1 MGKELIKQTL
11 RHEGTSEVP
20 WVPFAGVHAG
30 TLKGYTAK
38 ELLTDGDKLYESLM
52 EVAKLYMPDGMPIM
66 FDLQV
71 EAEILG
77 CDLLWAEDNPPS
89 VMSHP
94 LAGEELKI
102 PCSCRIPK
110 KTDGRIPMILDVMG
124 RMKASVGE
132 DIALYGL
139 ICGPLTLASHLRGS
153 DFFTD
158 MIANAEYAKGLF
170 NFCVEVCNAMS
181 SYYIEAGMDVIA
193 VVDPLV
199 SQVSPRM
206 QKKLFLESYKVVYDF
221 IRSKGA
227 LSCFFVCGDATNQI
241 NVMCQTGPD
250 GVSVDENVNIVEAKK
265 VTDEYNITICGN
277 IPLTTVMYYGTQQD
291 NMKYIVEML
300 DSIDHHNLIVSPG
313 CDMPYAVPMENTI
326 ACAQAIKHPEEARE
340 MVKNYEAV
348 DTFGDVE
355 LPDYDHLKRPFIEAF
370 TLDPVQCAACTY
382 MERAV
387 QLAKDEF
394 GDAIDIAV
402 YQYCVKEDIART
414 QKMGVA
420 HLPSVYI
427 NGELKWSSIIPSK
440 EEICGVIEALL
451 K

>member
-94 LAGEELKI
+94 LAGEALKI

-402 YQYCVKEDIART
+402 YKYCVKEDIART

-440 EEICGVIEALL
+440 EEICGAIEALL

>member
-1 MGKELIKQTL
+1 MGKELIKETL
-11 RHEGTSEVP
+11 RHEATSEVP

-77 CDLLWAEDNPPS
+77 CELLWAEDNPPS

-94 LAGEELKI
+94 LAGEELTI

-153 DFFTD
+153 EFFTD

-170 NFCVEVCNAMS
+170 DFCVEVCNAMS

-250 GVSVDENVNIVEAKK
+250 GISVDENVNIVEAKK

-313 CDMPYAVPMENTI
+313 CDMPYAVPVENTI

-355 LPDYDHLKRPFIEAF
+355 LPDYDNLERPFIEAF

-402 YQYCVKEDIART
+402 YKYCIKEDIART

-440 EEICGVIEALL
+440 EEICGAIEALL

>member
-94 LAGEELKI
+94 LAGEALKI

-265 VTDEYNITICGN
+265 VTDEYN
-277 IPLTTVMYYGTQQD
+277 
-291 NMKYIVEML
+291 
-300 DSIDHHNLIVSPG
+300 
-313 CDMPYAVPMENTI
+313 
-326 ACAQAIKHPEEARE
+326 
-340 MVKNYEAV
+340 
-348 DTFGDVE
+348 
-355 LPDYDHLKRPFIEAF
+355 
-370 TLDPVQCAACTY
+370 
-382 MERAV
+382 
-387 QLAKDEF
+387 
-394 GDAIDIAV
+394 
-402 YQYCVKEDIART
+402 
-414 QKMGVA
+414 
-420 HLPSVYI
+420 
-427 NGELKWSSIIPSK
+427 
-440 EEICGVIEALL
+440 
-451 K
+451 

>member
-11 RHEGTSEVP
+11 RHEATSEVP

-38 ELLTDGDKLYESLM
+38 ELLTYGDKLYESLM
-52 EVAKLYMPDGMPIM
+52 EVVKLYMPDGMPIM

-94 LAGEELKI
+94 LAGEEMKI

-110 KTDGRIPMILDVMG
+110 KTNGRIPMILDVMG
-124 RMKASVGE
+124 RMKESVGE

-153 DFFTD
+153 EFFTD

-170 NFCVEVCNAMS
+170 DFCVEVCNAMS

-265 VTDEYNITICGN
+265 VTDEYNTTICGN
-277 IPLTTVMYYGTQQD
+277 IPMTTVMYYGTQQD

-340 MVKNYEAV
+340 MVKNYESV

-355 LPDYDHLKRPFIEAF
+355 LPDYEHLKRPFIEAF
-370 TLDPVQCAACTY
+370 TLDTVQCTACTY

-387 QLAKDEF
+387 QLAKDE
-394 GDAIDIAV
+394 GNAIDIA
-402 YQYCVKEDIART
+402 
-414 QKMGVA
+414 
-420 HLPSVYI
+420 
-427 NGELKWSSIIPSK
+427 
-440 EEICGVIEALL
+440 
-451 K
+451 

>member
-1 MGKELIKQTL
+1 MGKELIKETL
-11 RHEGTSEVP
+11 RHEATSEVP

-94 LAGEELKI
+94 LAGEALKI

-153 DFFTD
+153 EFFTD

-170 NFCVEVCNAMS
+170 DFCVEVCNAMS

-355 LPDYDHLKRPFIEAF
+355 LPNYEHLKRPFIEAF

-402 YQYCVKEDIART
+402 YKYCIKEDIART

-440 EEICGVIEALL
+440 EEICGAIEALL